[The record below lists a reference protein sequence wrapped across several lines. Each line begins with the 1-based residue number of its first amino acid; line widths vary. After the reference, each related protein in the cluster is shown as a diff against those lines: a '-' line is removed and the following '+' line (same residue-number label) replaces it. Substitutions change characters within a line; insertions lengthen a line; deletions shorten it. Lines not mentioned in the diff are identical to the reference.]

1 MELVKV
7 TSYHEYCDPY
17 VIEQYRDST
26 RLRALIDSVLAQCDD
41 LEQAWLEILEAL
53 DIANAV
59 GPALDSIGAI
69 VGVIRIPGETDDA
82 YRVRVL
88 RGNYS
93 EGLPSMEALRTLIR
107 LATGSSRVGLYPVWP
122 AGLYYVQVGGR
133 ELLLGEMDD
142 DLTSG
147 SELLAGTFLRCED
160 NGPFI
165 IDEDH
170 GQPFVID
177 AFPKDQELYELVTD
191 TGDGL
196 VDENGDSLAALDF

>member
-17 VIEQYRDST
+17 VMEQYRDST

-41 LEQAWLEILEAL
+41 LEQAWFEILEAL
-53 DIANAV
+53 DVADAV

-69 VGVIRIPGETDDA
+69 VGVARTPGETDDA
-82 YRVRVL
+82 YRIRVL
-88 RGNYS
+88 LGNHS

-107 LATGSSRVGLYPVWP
+107 LITGASRVGLYPVWP
-122 AGLYYVQVGGR
+122 AGLYYIQVGGR
-133 ELLLGEMDD
+133 DLDPAEINDS
-142 DLTSG
+142 LTSG
-147 SELLAGTFLRCED
+147 SELIVGTFLRCED
-160 NGPFI
+160 GGPYI
-165 IDEDH
+165 CDEDY

-177 AFPKDQELYELVTD
+177 GIPNGTELYALITD

-196 VDENGDSLAALDF
+196 VDENGNSLAALDF